1 MELYRGFLTGN
12 LILDLAISAWF
23 AAQLIKVLIELAIRR
38 KSSLSALISSGG
50 MPSSHS
56 AFVCALAVSMG
67 ILYGWRSQM
76 FALAAGLAA
85 VVMYDAFNVRWST
98 GEQAKALNR
107 LLASL
112 DEPPEDLKGRKLK
125 EALGHT
131 PFQVLMGAF
140 LGVLIGMLALLWT

>member
-1 MELYRGFLTGN
+1 
-12 LILDLAISAWF
+12 
-23 AAQLIKVLIELAIRR
+23 
-38 KSSLSALISSGG
+38 
-50 MPSSHS
+50 
-56 AFVCALAVSMG
+56 MG
-67 ILYGWRSQM
+67 ILYGWRSPM

-112 DEPPEDLKGRKLK
+112 DELPEDLKGRKLK

>member
-67 ILYGWRSQM
+67 ITMPSM
-76 FALAAGLAA
+76 CAG
-85 VVMYDAFNVRWST
+85 
-98 GEQAKALNR
+98 
-107 LLASL
+107 
-112 DEPPEDLKGRKLK
+112 PPGSR
-125 EALGHT
+125 
-131 PFQVLMGAF
+131 PRP
-140 LGVLIGMLALLWT
+140 